1 MNITNKIQPASLKRY
16 LPFLDWLSHYRQEDL
31 FGDLLAGVIVAIM
44 LVPQGMAYALLA
56 GLPPQIG
63 LYASIL
69 PAILYGL
76 LGSSRTLAVGPVALT
91 SLLVAATVG
100 PLAPQNSSQY
110 LMLALALALLV
121 GLIQLLMGMLRLGT
135 LVNFISHPVLSGFT
149 SAAALIIAFSQLKYI
164 FGLSMPRLEH
174 LNEISVFIFQHLH
187 ETNPYTLAIG
197 LGSIAVLIFF
207 KNGLPELLA
216 RRHMPQSW
224 ILPIS
229 RSGPL
234 AVVISATLLVWGL
247 GLHEW
252 AAVQVVGKIPAGLP
266 GLTLPSFDLAKLSG
280 LLPSAVTLS
289 LIAFLESISVAKS
302 LGSKRREKVD
312 ANQELVALGIANLGA
327 AISGG
332 YPVAGGFARSV
343 VNSSVGARSGL
354 ASIITAILI
363 ALTLVFL
370 MPLFFF
376 LPQAVLAA
384 IIIIAVVKLIDL
396 ATVRQ
401 VWRYSKADGLSLLVT
416 FAAVL
421 VVGIENGILL
431 GVATALALYLWR
443 TSRPHIAMLGRIA
456 ESEHYRNVL
465 RHPVETCPQVLSVR
479 VDESLYFANAQYLE
493 SSLLAAV
500 AENKQVNKLVLVCSA
515 VNFIDASALETL
527 ENLRRELNDAQ
538 VAFYLAEIK
547 GPVMDRLQK
556 VGFIEKLGQER
567 IFLSTHQAMQAL
579 ECGE

>member
-121 GLIQLLMGMLRLGT
+121 GLIQLLMGILRLGT

>member
-16 LPFLDWLSHYRQEDL
+16 LPFLDLLSNYRQEDL

-234 AVVISATLLVWGL
+234 AVVISATLLVWVL

>member
-16 LPFLDWLSHYRQEDL
+16 LPFLDLLSNYRQEDL

-266 GLTLPSFDLAKLSG
+266 GLTLPSFDLAQLSG

-302 LGSKRREKVD
+302 LASKRREKVD

-431 GVATALALYLWR
+431 GVALALALYLWR

>member
-1 MNITNKIQPASLKRY
+1 MNITNKIQPASLKHY

-187 ETNPYTLAIG
+187 GTNPYTLAIG

-234 AVVISATLLVWGL
+234 AVVISATLLVWVL

-421 VVGIENGILL
+421 VVGIEKGILL

-556 VGFIEKLGQER
+556 VGFIEELGQER

>member
-1 MNITNKIQPASLKRY
+1 
-16 LPFLDWLSHYRQEDL
+16 
-31 FGDLLAGVIVAIM
+31 
-44 LVPQGMAYALLA
+44 
-56 GLPPQIG
+56 
-63 LYASIL
+63 
-69 PAILYGL
+69 
-76 LGSSRTLAVGPVALT
+76 
-91 SLLVAATVG
+91 
-100 PLAPQNSSQY
+100 
-110 LMLALALALLV
+110 MLALALALLV

>member
-1 MNITNKIQPASLKRY
+1 
-16 LPFLDWLSHYRQEDL
+16 
-31 FGDLLAGVIVAIM
+31 
-44 LVPQGMAYALLA
+44 
-56 GLPPQIG
+56 
-63 LYASIL
+63 
-69 PAILYGL
+69 
-76 LGSSRTLAVGPVALT
+76 
-91 SLLVAATVG
+91 
-100 PLAPQNSSQY
+100 
-110 LMLALALALLV
+110 
-121 GLIQLLMGMLRLGT
+121 
-135 LVNFISHPVLSGFT
+135 
-149 SAAALIIAFSQLKYI
+149 
-164 FGLSMPRLEH
+164 
-174 LNEISVFIFQHLH
+174 
-187 ETNPYTLAIG
+187 
-197 LGSIAVLIFF
+197 
-207 KNGLPELLA
+207 
-216 RRHMPQSW
+216 
-224 ILPIS
+224 
-229 RSGPL
+229 
-234 AVVISATLLVWGL
+234 
-247 GLHEW
+247 
-252 AAVQVVGKIPAGLP
+252 
-266 GLTLPSFDLAKLSG
+266 
-280 LLPSAVTLS
+280 
-289 LIAFLESISVAKS
+289 
-302 LGSKRREKVD
+302 
-312 ANQELVALGIANLGA
+312 VALGIANLGA